1 MMWKPL
7 RAVEMDVLATRLD
20 ERGSTEEN
28 HSICARVTE
37 IAMSTI
43 NTDVLVVGAG
53 PAGLTASALL
63 AKLKVPSI
71 TVTKYDGTAD
81 SPRAHITNQRTVEV
95 LRDLGVEEAV
105 MSKAMPQDKMATQ
118 VFATS
123 FSGMELSRLSTWGGG
138 VERRGDYEQGSPC
151 AMCNIPQHVLEPI
164 ILDAAKANGAE
175 IRFGT

>member
-1 MMWKPL
+1 MTWKPL

-20 ERGSTEEN
+20 ERGSSEEN

-71 TVTKYDGTAD
+71 TVTKNDGTPN
-81 SPRAHITNQRTVEV
+81 SPRAHIPNKQPVQP
-95 LRDLGVEEAV
+95 L
-105 MSKAMPQDKMATQ
+105 
-118 VFATS
+118 
-123 FSGMELSRLSTWGGG
+123 
-138 VERRGDYEQGSPC
+138 
-151 AMCNIPQHVLEPI
+151 QHP
-164 ILDAAKANGAE
+164 ASHN
-175 IRFGT
+175 

>member
-1 MMWKPL
+1 MTCKSL
-7 RAVEMDVLATRLD
+7 RAAEMDVLATRLD
-20 ERGSTEEN
+20 ESGSSEEN
-28 HSICARVTE
+28 HSIGARVTE

-95 LRDLGVEEAV
+95 LRDLGGEEALIAQ
-105 MSKAMPQDKMATQ
+105 AMPQHLMGAQ

-123 FSGMELSRLSTWGGG
+123 FAGMEIGRMMAWGAGLD
-138 VERRGDYEQGSPC
+138 RRSDYLGASPS
-151 AMCNIPQHVLEPI
+151 A
-164 ILDAAKANGAE
+164 
-175 IRFGT
+175 